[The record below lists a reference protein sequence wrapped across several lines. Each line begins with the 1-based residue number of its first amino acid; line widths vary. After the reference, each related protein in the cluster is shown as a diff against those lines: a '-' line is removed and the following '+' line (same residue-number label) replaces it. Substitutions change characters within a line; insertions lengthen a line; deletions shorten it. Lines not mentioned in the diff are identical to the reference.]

1 MGNEAN
7 HVIDG
12 LTVLGTLAIGTVGD
26 SDTIVLGSDTSGRF
40 TVDAILSYLSTS
52 GVAVRPVGDVLQV

>member
-26 SDTIVLGSDTSGRF
+26 SDN
-40 TVDAILSYLSTS
+40 AILSYLSTS